1 MRWGCPDY
9 SSFLE
14 AGSRRSRYGD
24 ILPESVIT
32 RRKFLKLTLGAGL
45 VASSGY
51 ILKEV
56 LIPSPIG
63 AGERLTLEAFLETL
77 IPSDLTP
84 GALELGVARK
94 ILARASA
101 DARYRRLVK
110 RGCGWLDG
118 MSKRRGQAGYASL
131 NESQREEVAGGA
143 AAAPAGS
150 VPRIFFEVMRSDA
163 FFHYYANPASW
174 AGLGYK
180 GPPQPDGYRDY
191 TEPQAHV

>member
-1 MRWGCPDY
+1 MRWGCRDY
-9 SSFLE
+9 TSFLE
-14 AGSRRSRYGD
+14 GRSRRPRYRD
-24 ILPESVIT
+24 ILSESVIT
-32 RRKFLKLTLGAGL
+32 RRKFLRLTLGAGL

-56 LIPSPIG
+56 LIPSQIG
-63 AGERLTLEAFLETL
+63 TGERLTLEAFLETL
-77 IPSDLTP
+77 IPSDLTA

-94 ILARASA
+94 ILARASG
-101 DARYRRLVK
+101 DAQYRRLVK

-118 MSKRRGQAGYASL
+118 MAKRRGRAGYASL
-131 NESQREEVAGGA
+131 GEGQRDEVTGEA

-174 AGLGYK
+174 EGLGYK

-191 TEPQAHV
+191 TEPQTHV